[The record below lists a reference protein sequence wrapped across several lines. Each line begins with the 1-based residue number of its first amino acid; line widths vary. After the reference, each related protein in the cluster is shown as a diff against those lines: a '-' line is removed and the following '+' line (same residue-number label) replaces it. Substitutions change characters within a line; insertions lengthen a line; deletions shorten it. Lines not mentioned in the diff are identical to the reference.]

1 MSPLKP
7 SIDQVVRGS
16 RRVVKLTRVTC
27 PDGEGLRTL
36 HFTFEGG
43 QRRSSRSRCSFIAP
57 EHVPEFEGDEG
68 WFEVE
73 EVRAKPWSSWR
84 ATRPADPV

>member
-1 MSPLKP
+1 MH
-7 SIDQVVRGS
+7 GN
-16 RRVVKLTRVTC
+16 RRVVKLTRITC

-43 QRRSSRSRCSFIAP
+43 QRRSSRARCSFIEPAD
-57 EHVPEFEGDEG
+57 VPAFDGEEA

-73 EVRAKPWSSWR
+73 EVIAKPWPFWR
-84 ATRPADPV
+84 AVRQVES